1 MFFSRCFFLLATLMI
16 VGLSDGAIA
25 ARQAHHGFA
34 TKADRLLRGTWYS
47 SEGAITFKANGTVHY
62 QGRRYFYA
70 VSNGGLIQLSGKHR
84 SNAIPYQLAGGKLTL
99 MENGEEV
106 VYTHKR
112 PRRK

>member
-1 MFFSRCFFLLATLMI
+1 MFFSRCFFLLVTLMI
-16 VGLSDGAIA
+16 VGLSDDAIA
-25 ARQAHHGFA
+25 SQRYHGFA
-34 TKADRLLRGTWYS
+34 TKADRLLQGTWYS

-62 QGRRYFYA
+62 HGKRYFYA

>member
-16 VGLSDGAIA
+16 VGLSDDAIA
-25 ARQAHHGFA
+25 SQRYHGVA
-34 TKADRLLRGTWYS
+34 TTKANRGLQGTWYS

-62 QGRRYFYA
+62 HGKRYFYA

-84 SNAIPYQLAGGKLTL
+84 ANAIPYQLAGGKLTL

-112 PRRK
+112 PPRK

>member
-1 MFFSRCFFLLATLMI
+1 MFFSRCFCLLATLMI

-25 ARQAHHGFA
+25 SQHAHGFV
-34 TKADRLLRGTWYS
+34 TKAEGLLRGTWYS

-62 QGRRYFYA
+62 HGKRYFYA
-70 VSNGGLIQLSGKHR
+70 VSSGGLIQLSGKHR

-99 MENGEEV
+99 MEDGEEV
-106 VYTHKR
+106 VYTRKR